1 MAATSPQG
9 RNLRCRHL
17 MCWQGGR
24 RLPDAAAVH
33 FRKVGLGEK
42 TARRRGTRLGAYNAP
57 EWADS
62 RGADWRARRVG
73 NKRA

>member
-17 MCWQGGR
+17 MYWEGGR
-24 RLPDAAAVH
+24 RLPDAAAVR

-42 TARRRGTRLGAYNAP
+42 PPRRRGTRLGAHNAP
-57 EWADS
+57 EWAGE
-62 RGADWRARRVG
+62 RGAWLNTA
-73 NKRA
+73 AS